1 MSLMP
6 YILNELLNERP
17 SSLYDQNFG
26 LGFNPHPYEG
36 GLLVAPLRAG
46 YLRPWRHT
54 HQDRSGISSLVSDKD
69 GFKVSLD
76 VQQFKPEELSVKVVD
91 DYICIEG
98 KHEERSDEHGF
109 VSRQFTR
116 RYKLPENVDIAALK
130 SSLSSDGV
138 LQLHAPRKAIEGNK
152 ERAIPIVQTN
162 QPAVKA
168 ADQKAQ
174 DKKQS
179 GTEDKMES

>member
-1 MSLMP
+1 MSLVP
-6 YILNELLNERP
+6 FILNELLNEDRP
-17 SSLYDQNFG
+17 SCIYDQNFG
-26 LGFNPHPYEG
+26 LGFHPHPYERA
-36 GLLVAPLRAG
+36 LLAAPLRAG

-54 HQDRSGISSLVSDKD
+54 RQDRSGTSSLVSDKD

-116 RYKLPENVDIAALK
+116 RYKLPDNVDVSALK
-130 SSLSSDGV
+130 SNLSSDGV
-138 LQLHAPRKAIEGNK
+138 LQLQAPRKAVEGSK
-152 ERAIPIVQTN
+152 ERSIPIVQTN

-168 ADQKAQ
+168 ADSKDA
-174 DKKQS
+174 KQN
-179 GTEDKMES
+179 GKEEKMES